1 MEATS
6 LQASLVR
13 PQLSPTRFRF
23 QLYTQ
28 IWRKGQFWPR
38 IVKTRSVPDAVK
50 SEKAKGSL
58 GKQQE
63 ENPYREKGAFVLD
76 FLELLM
82 ILN

>member
-1 MEATS
+1 M
-6 LQASLVR
+6 
-13 PQLSPTRFRF
+13 
-23 QLYTQ
+23 
-28 IWRKGQFWPR
+28 KGQFWPR

-63 ENPYREKGAFVLD
+63 ENPCREKGAFVLD